1 MPKPHY
7 AASSPPHPPQQ
18 PPLLPLALVP
28 PRHCP
33 LAAAL
38 LALLSVLLATAL
50 WILLVL
56 SPSQGPLPAASEHSA
71 LSDAGAAVAAAG
83 AASPLSLGHIVFG
96 IAGSAHLWPRRR
108 EYVRLWWDPA
118 TMRGN
123 VWLDAGAPAAP
134 GPSAPWEGSLPPIRV
149 SEDTSRFRY
158 TNPTGHPSGL
168 RIARIAAEAVRL
180 VGGAAGAR
188 WVVLVD
194 DDTVLCA
201 DNLVAVLSKYDWREM
216 VYVGASSESH
226 SANTYFS
233 HGMAFGGGG
242 VALSFPLAAA
252 LAQTLDVCIERYP
265 KLYGSDDRLHACIT
279 ELGVPLSREYG
290 FHQGRKEGDAPPI
303 AVPSELWDIRGNAHG
318 LLASHPIAPFIS
330 IHHLELVDPIYPGLN
345 SLESLELFTKAMK
358 MEPMSFLQRSVC
370 YDQSQKLTFAIS
382 LGYAIEVY
390 PNVLLPRDLERSQRT
405 YIAYNRM
412 SQRNEFD
419 FDTRDVQKSLCK
431 KPIIFFLK
439 DVWKDGNITRG
450 SYVRSSVRDDLKRK
464 VFCFRSP
471 PLPDID
477 EIQVSSSP
485 LSKHWHLVCT
495 VIYHS
500 LAVCQHQEDCAVHSK
515 DLLMVLCLCLFGNVD
530 VGLLVQLLIPYD

>member
-1 MPKPHY
+1 MPKPHHT
-7 AASSPPHPPQQ
+7 ASSPHPPP
-18 PPLLPLALVP
+18 PPLLPFALLP

-50 WILLVL
+50 WLLLVL
-56 SPSQGPLPAASEHSA
+56 SPSQGGAPVAGHSA
-71 LSDAGAAVAAAG
+71 VSDAAG
-83 AASPLSLGHIVFG
+83 AALADPGAGSPLELGHIVFG

-118 TMRGN
+118 AMRGH
-123 VWLDAGAPAAP
+123 VWLDAGAPPAP
-134 GPSAPWEGSLPPIRV
+134 GPSGPEEVFLPPIRV

-180 VGGAAGAR
+180 VGGGGAR

-194 DDTVLCA
+194 DDTVLSA

-216 VYVGASSESH
+216 VYVGAPSESH

-233 HGMAFGGGG
+233 HSMAFGGGG
-242 VALSFPLAAA
+242 VALSLPLAAA
-252 LAQTLDVCIERYP
+252 LAETLDVCIERYP
-265 KLYGSDDRLHACIT
+265 RLYGSDDRLHACIT

-290 FHQGRKEGDAPPI
+290 FHQ
-303 AVPSELWDIRGNAHG
+303 WDIRGNAHG
-318 LLASHPIAPFIS
+318 LLAAHPIAPFIS
-330 IHHLELVDPIYPGLN
+330 IHHVELVDPIYPGLS

-358 MEPMSFLQRSVC
+358 MEPMSFLQRSIC
-370 YDQSQKLTFAIS
+370 YDQREKITFAIS
-382 LGYAIEVY
+382 LGYVVEVY
-390 PNVLLPRDLERSQRT
+390 PNIVLPRELERSERT

-419 FDTRDVQKSLCK
+419 FDTRDAQKSLCK
-431 KPIIFFLK
+431 KPILFFLK

-450 SYVRSSVRDDLKRK
+450 SYIRSTDRDDLKRK

-485 LSKHWHLVCT
+485 LSKNWHLAPRRLCSALKGSINGTLFLFVRQCGRGT
-495 VIYHS
+495 FGSASDS
-500 LAVCQHQEDCAVHSK
+500 L
-515 DLLMVLCLCLFGNVD
+515 
-530 VGLLVQLLIPYD
+530 

>member
-1 MPKPHY
+1 MRKPHH
-7 AASSPPHPPQQ
+7 AAQ
-18 PPLLPLALVP
+18 PPPPPPLPLPLPLP
-28 PRHCP
+28 PRNCP
-33 LAAAL
+33 LATAV

-50 WILLVL
+50 WVLLVL
-56 SPSQGPLPAASEHSA
+56 SPASHARGPAAG
-71 LSDAGAAVAAAG
+71 LSDAADAEAFAVAG
-83 AASPLSLGHIVFG
+83 GGGGGGGEGASPLSLGHIVFG

-108 EYVRLWWDPA
+108 EYVRMWWDPA
-118 TMRGN
+118 AMRGH

-134 GPSAPWEGSLPPIRV
+134 GPSASGEGSLLPPIRV

-180 VGGAAGAR
+180 VGGGGGGAR

-194 DDTVLCA
+194 DDTVVSA
-201 DNLVAVLSKYDWREM
+201 DNLVAVLGKYDWREM
-216 VYVGASSESH
+216 VYVGAPSESH

-233 HGMAFGGGG
+233 HSMAFGGGG
-242 VALSFPLAAA
+242 VALSLPLATA
-252 LAQTLDVCIERYP
+252 LARTLDVCIERYP

-290 FHQGRKEGDAPPI
+290 FHQ
-303 AVPSELWDIRGNAHG
+303 WDIRGNAHG
-318 LLASHPIAPFIS
+318 ILAAHPIAPFIS

-358 MEPMSFLQRSVC
+358 TEPMSFLQRSIC
-370 YDQSQKLTFAIS
+370 YDKRQKYTFAVS
-382 LGYAIEVY
+382 LGYVVQVY
-390 PNVLLPRDLERSQRT
+390 PYVLLPRELERSERT

-412 SQRNEFD
+412 SQRTEFD
-419 FDTRDVQKSLCK
+419 FDTKDIQKSLCK
-431 KPIIFFLK
+431 KPILFFLK

-450 SYVRSSVRDDLKRK
+450 SYIRASVRDDLKNK

-477 EIQVSSSP
+477 EIQVSASP
-485 LSKHWHLVCT
+485 LSKRWHLVCSNIPNNISYLVST
-495 VIYHS
+495 FT
-500 LAVCQHQEDCAVHSK
+500 LANCRTTDIGTKKVMQCA
-515 DLLMVLCLCLFGNVD
+515 
-530 VGLLVQLLIPYD
+530 

>member
-1 MPKPHY
+1 MPKPHH
-7 AASSPPHPPQQ
+7 AAPSPPPQQ
-18 PPLLPLALVP
+18 PPLLPLALLP

-33 LAAAL
+33 LAAAV

-50 WILLVL
+50 WLLLVL
-56 SPSQGPLPAASEHSA
+56 SPSQGGPPAASEHSA
-71 LSDAGAAVAAAG
+71 LSDASAAVGGPG

-118 TMRGN
+118 TMRGH

-134 GPSAPWEGSLPPIRV
+134 GPSASWEGSLPPIRV

-168 RIARIAAEAVRL
+168 RIARIVAEAVRL
-180 VGGAAGAR
+180 IGGGAGVR

-233 HGMAFGGGG
+233 HSMAFGGGG
-242 VALSFPLAAA
+242 VALSFPLAVA

-290 FHQGRKEGDAPPI
+290 FHQVSSLPFNILWELNRKAGAYTSDP
-303 AVPSELWDIRGNAHG
+303 V
-318 LLASHPIAPFIS
+318 S
-330 IHHLELVDPIYPGLN
+330 IHE
-345 SLESLELFTKAMK
+345 
-358 MEPMSFLQRSVC
+358 
-370 YDQSQKLTFAIS
+370 
-382 LGYAIEVY
+382 AIEELRLFCCMGLA
-390 PNVLLPRDLERSQRT
+390 PKLVLSH
-405 YIAYNRM
+405 IM
-412 SQRNEFD
+412 K
-419 FDTRDVQKSLCK
+419 V
-431 KPIIFFLK
+431 
-439 DVWKDGNITRG
+439 TRG
-450 SYVRSSVRDDLKRK
+450 PHVFPHSDTLKSEYKPTKCMESS
-464 VFCFRSP
+464 
-471 PLPDID
+471 
-477 EIQVSSSP
+477 
-485 LSKHWHLVCT
+485 W
-495 VIYHS
+495 IYCDAE
-500 LAVCQHQEDCAVHSK
+500 LGLDPGPG
-515 DLLMVLCLCLFGNVD
+515 CL
-530 VGLLVQLLIPYD
+530 Y

>member
-1 MPKPHY
+1 MPKPHH
-7 AASSPPHPPQQ
+7 AASSPPPP
-18 PPLLPLALVP
+18 PLALLP

-38 LALLSVLLATAL
+38 LALLSVFLATAL
-50 WILLVL
+50 WLLLVL
-56 SPSQGPLPAASEHSA
+56 YPSQGATPVAARSG
-71 LSDAGAAVAAAG
+71 LSDAAVVADPD
-83 AASPLSLGHIVFG
+83 AASPLALGHIVFG

-108 EYVRLWWDPA
+108 EYVRLWWDPTA
-118 TMRGN
+118 MRGH

-134 GPSAPWEGSLPPIRV
+134 GPSAPWEGSLPLIRV

-168 RIARIAAEAVRL
+168 RIARIATEAVRL
-180 VGGAAGAR
+180 VGGVGAR

-201 DNLVAVLSKYDWREM
+201 DNLVAVLGKYDWREM
-216 VYVGASSESH
+216 VYVGAPSESH

-233 HGMAFGGGG
+233 HSMAFGGGG

-252 LAQTLDVCIERYP
+252 LARTLDVCIERYP
-265 KLYGSDDRLHACIT
+265 RLYGSDDRLHACIT

-290 FHQGRKEGDAPPI
+290 FHQ
-303 AVPSELWDIRGNAHG
+303 WDIRGNAHG
-318 LLASHPIAPFIS
+318 LLATHPIAPFIS
-330 IHHLELVDPIYPGLN
+330 IHHAEFVDPIYPGLS

-358 MEPMSFLQRSVC
+358 MEPMSFLQRSIC

-382 LGYAIEVY
+382 LGYAVEVY
-390 PNVLLPRDLERSQRT
+390 PNVLLPRELERSERT

-431 KPIIFFLK
+431 KPILFFLK
-439 DVWKDGNITRG
+439 DVWKDGNTTRG
-450 SYVRSSVRDDLKRK
+450 SYIRSSGRDDLKRK

-477 EIQVSSSP
+477 EIQVSASP
-485 LSKHWHLVCT
+485 LSKRWHLAPRRLCSALKGSISGTLFLFVRQCERGT
-495 VIYHS
+495 FGSASDS
-500 LAVCQHQEDCAVHSK
+500 L
-515 DLLMVLCLCLFGNVD
+515 
-530 VGLLVQLLIPYD
+530 

>member
-1 MPKPHY
+1 MPKPHH
-7 AASSPPHPPQQ
+7 AAPPPPP
-18 PPLLPLALVP
+18 PPLTILP
-28 PRHCP
+28 PRHCS
-33 LAAAL
+33 LATAL

-50 WILLVL
+50 WLLLVL
-56 SPSQGPLPAASEHSA
+56 SPSQAPAVHSA
-71 LSDAGAAVAAAG
+71 LSDAAADAF
-83 AASPLSLGHIVFG
+83 AASDASSALSLGHIVFG

-108 EYVRLWWDPA
+108 EYIRLWWDPA
-118 TMRGN
+118 SMRGH

-134 GPSAPWEGSLPPIRV
+134 GPSAAGEGSLPPIRV

-180 VGGAAGAR
+180 VGGCGAR

-194 DDTVLCA
+194 DDTVVSA
-201 DNLVAVLSKYDWREM
+201 ENLVAVLGKYDWREM

-233 HGMAFGGGG
+233 HSMAFGGGG
-242 VALSFPLAAA
+242 VALSFPLATA

-265 KLYGSDDRLHACIT
+265 RLYGSDDRLHACIT

-290 FHQGRKEGDAPPI
+290 FHQ
-303 AVPSELWDIRGNAHG
+303 WDIRGNTHG
-318 LLASHPIAPFIS
+318 ILAAHPIAPFVS

-358 MEPMSFLQRSVC
+358 IEPMSFLQRSIC
-370 YDQSQKLTFAIS
+370 YDKRKKLTFAVS
-382 LGYAIEVY
+382 LGYVVQVY
-390 PNVLLPRDLERSQRT
+390 PNVLLPRELERSERT

-412 SQRNEFD
+412 NHRTEFD
-419 FDTRDVQKSLCK
+419 FDTRDIQKSLCK
-431 KPIIFFLK
+431 KPILFFLK
-439 DVWKDGNITRG
+439 DVWKDGNITSG
-450 SYVRSSVRDDLKRK
+450 SYVRSSLRDDLKNK

-477 EIQVSSSP
+477 QIQVSASP
-485 LSKHWHLVCT
+485 LSKRWHLAPRRLCSSPKGSINGTLFMSVHQCGRGNFGSASD
-495 VIYHS
+495 S
-500 LAVCQHQEDCAVHSK
+500 L
-515 DLLMVLCLCLFGNVD
+515 
-530 VGLLVQLLIPYD
+530 